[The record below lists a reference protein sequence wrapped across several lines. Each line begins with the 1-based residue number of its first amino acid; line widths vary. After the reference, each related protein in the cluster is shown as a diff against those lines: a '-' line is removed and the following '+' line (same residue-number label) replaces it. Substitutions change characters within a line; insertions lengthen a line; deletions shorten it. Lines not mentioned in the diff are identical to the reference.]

1 MWVIYRYYVQADDQW
16 QHFFQFLRTT
26 QQVLHFLDNWERDY
40 KFLSSTYIL
49 PKGSIER
56 REVMLFI
63 EKWLGFTENWTIC
76 NFTKKWAFFKKYH
89 FFFSLFSNKFFG
101 NKFHDFVLVSYFK
114 MRKWLLEIWS
124 WSASFLDILDI
135 HQIYEYPCQFSREVC
150 YFSTFCN
157 SLDSAHSTHRDYF
170 GNIMWSKWLQV

>member
-1 MWVIYRYYVQADDQW
+1 MLVWKMWVIYRYYVQADDQW

-63 EKWLGFTENWTIC
+63 EKWLGFTEYWTIC
-76 NFTKKWAFFKKYH
+76 NFTKNGHFSTST
-89 FFFSLFSNKFFG
+89 FFFALFSNKFSG
-101 NKFHDFVLVSYFK
+101 NELHDFVLVSYFK
-114 MRKWLLEIWS
+114 TRKWLLEIWS

-135 HQIYEYPCQFSREVC
+135 HQINVRIPMPIFKRGLLFQHILQFSG
-150 YFSTFCN
+150 FS
-157 SLDSAHSTHRDYF
+157 S
-170 GNIMWSKWLQV
+170 

>member
-1 MWVIYRYYVQADDQW
+1 MRVWKMWVIYRYYVQADDQW

-63 EKWLGFTENWTIC
+63 EKWLGFTEYWTIC
-76 NFTKKWAFFKKYH
+76 NFTKNGHFSTSTIFFFCIILKQVFWKWASWFCSSVLFQNEKMTFRNMILICFIFGH
-89 FFFSLFSNKFFG
+89 FRHSSN
-101 NKFHDFVLVSYFK
+101 
-114 MRKWLLEIWS
+114 
-124 WSASFLDILDI
+124 
-135 HQIYEYPCQFSREVC
+135 
-150 YFSTFCN
+150 
-157 SLDSAHSTHRDYF
+157 
-170 GNIMWSKWLQV
+170 